1 MAVQAPP
8 GPLSG
13 PSQPRNRRRNPFW
26 RFRRILF
33 VLAVIATV
41 AIGAGWSFVSQVEL
55 IEDDFESLIETTYIC
70 TAEVI
75 NGCGPGNSAN
85 ELALEG
91 EDRVVVDYED
101 IPQVLIDAV
110 VATEDKTF
118 FDHRGI
124 DPGGLMRAAYQVGR
138 QRLTSE
144 GGSLQ
149 GGSTITQQY
158 VKLVT
163 DDDADQITR
172 KGREMVRAIKLE
184 QELAASLGSTEAAK
198 QQILARYLNRANFG
212 RGAYGVQAA
221 ARAYFDTDVENLTL
235 PESAYLAG
243 LLRSPNTADASE
255 DPVEAERRRAVSLVL
270 MAEQEY
276 ITAEEQAAANADTW
290 PRLITN
296 QRNAVGIGDVKGSEY
311 GTEYFIAAV
320 RSQLNDIYP
329 NGEYFTQSLRV
340 YTTLDPELQEL
351 AYDTITGKLDP
362 TNEYMPNGAL
372 VALDDD
378 GQVKAMMGG
387 ADWSVSEVN
396 LATGIAG
403 GGSGFQAGSQMK
415 TFAVAEYIE
424 QGFSPESLY
433 ESPFTLKP
441 PKINDRCAN
450 PIVRGGVSNRGTVS
464 THRSVYQALASSLNT
479 VFIQLSIDIGGGP
492 QLADMARRLG
502 ITGAMEECP
511 NLVLGTNSVGPLE
524 MANAYATLAREGE
537 RIDPVMIERIEDADG
552 NILCWYP
559 EDSCDSGT
567 SRLRQGEEVISPSVA
582 RQVNGALVGVVTGG
596 SGRATRLIDEETETT
611 RPSAGKTGT
620 SQNNRDAWFTGFTC
634 GMTTSIWVGY
644 PGIEGEIPRHM
655 NDAENQERGLVDFPT
670 MEELFGTDEYNN
682 SQGIGDI
689 GGNEIPSELW
699 HDFMIVASEGLGPC
713 EELPT
718 ERPGQAQRVTGQE
731 LLTTLLNC
739 AEPDPEWLATLPINP
754 ETGDTLGPDETLP
767 PQPENPDDGNG
778 ENGENPDDGNGD
790 NGENP
795 DDGNGDNG
803 NGNGNN
809 GNGNG
814 NGNGGETP
822 DTTVPPEGEN
832 PDEPDPGNGGDED
845 ALGTGD
851 VVGVAFRP
859 PRFQQQEQPEQPA
872 PQTAPP
878 TTEPCIDV
886 DLDGEPLE
894 TTIPIP
900 GAPPA
905 NDGGDGNDG

>member
-33 VLAVIATV
+33 VLAVVATV

-75 NGCGPGNSAN
+75 NGCGPGNAAN
-85 ELALEG
+85 ELALQG
-91 EDRVVVDYED
+91 EDRVVVDYDD

-110 VATEDKTF
+110 VATEDKTYF
-118 FDHRGI
+118 EHRGV
-124 DPGGLMRAAYQVGR
+124 DPGGLMRAAYQLGK
-138 QRLTSE
+138 QRLTND
-144 GGSLQ
+144 GGSFQ

-163 DDDADQITR
+163 DDDADQFTR

-184 QELAASLGSTEAAK
+184 QELSDSLGSTEAAK
-198 QQILARYLNRANFG
+198 QQILARYLNRAFFG

-221 ARAYFDTDVENLTL
+221 ARVYFDTDVEDLSL

-243 LLRSPNTADASE
+243 LLRSPTTADASD
-255 DPVEAERRRAVSLVL
+255 DPVEANRRRTVSLLL
-270 MAEQEY
+270 MAEQEL
-276 ITAEEQAAANADTW
+276 ITPEEQAAANADTW
-290 PRLITN
+290 PRLIPE
-296 QRNAVGIGDVKGSEY
+296 QRNSVGIGDVAGSEY
-311 GTEYFIAAV
+311 GTQYFIAAV
-320 RSQLNDIYP
+320 RKQLNEIYP

-351 AYDTITGKLDP
+351 AYKTITGTLDP
-362 TNEYMPNGAL
+362 TNPYMPNGSL

-387 ADWSVSEVN
+387 ADWTVSEVN
-396 LATGIAG
+396 LATGLAG

-433 ESPFTLKP
+433 DSPFTYKP
-441 PKINDRCAN
+441 PRIGDNCDN
-450 PIVRGGVSNRGTVS
+450 PQVKGGVSNNRTRS
-464 THRSVYQALASSLNT
+464 THRTVYQALASSLNT

-502 ITGAMEECP
+502 ITAPMKECP
-511 NLVLGTNSVGPLE
+511 GLVLGPNSVGPLE
-524 MANAYATLAREGE
+524 MANAYSTLAREGE
-537 RIDPVMIERIEDADG
+537 RLDPVMIERIEDADG
-552 NILCWYP
+552 NVLCWYP
-559 EDSCDSGT
+559 EGSCDSGS
-567 SRLRQGEEVISPSVA
+567 SRLRRGEEVISPSVA
-582 RQVNGALVGVVTGG
+582 RQVNGALAGVVSGG

-634 GMTTSIWVGY
+634 GMTTSVWVGY

-655 NDAENQERGLVDFPT
+655 NDEENQERGLVDFPT

-682 SQGIGDI
+682 SRGNGDI
-689 GGNEIPSELW
+689 GGSEIPSELW
-699 HDFMIVASEGLGPC
+699 HEFMIVAAEDLPLC

-731 LLTTLLNC
+731 LLTTLLHC
-739 AEPDPEWLATLPINP
+739 TEPDPEWLATLPRNP
-754 ETGDTLGPDETLP
+754 ETGDTLAPGETLP
-767 PQPENPDDGNG
+767 PPTETTLPPEGETTLPPDGETTDPPDTTAPENPD
-778 ENGENPDDGNGD
+778 PDQ
-790 NGENP
+790 
-795 DDGNGDNG
+795 
-803 NGNGNN
+803 
-809 GNGNG
+809 
-814 NGNGGETP
+814 T
-822 DTTVPPEGEN
+822 
-832 PDEPDPGNGGDED
+832 DPGNGGDED
-845 ALGTGD
+845 ALGSDGE
-851 VVGVAFRP
+851 VVGVAYRP
-859 PRFQQQEQPEQPA
+859 SRLEQSEFQQVRFQQQQQEEQPEQPA

-878 TTEPCIDV
+878 TTDPCIDV
-886 DLDGEPLE
+886 DLNGQPLE
-894 TTIPIP
+894 TTIPAP
-900 GAPPA
+900 GAPPV
-905 NDGGDGNDG
+905 NGGDNGSGNDG